1 MSAYTPQ
8 FAPFVVLVFLGSG
21 FLLAVSVLL
30 LVAGLI
36 RKSRAV
42 LRLGWMSGLVLVL
55 CYSGILLGLSL
66 LSREVMLP
74 MGGWK
79 YFCEIDCHVAYSVS
93 DMRTIASAGP
103 EMQQVAGDGK
113 FVVIQVKTWF
123 DPATISAQRGNVP
136 LTPNGREVRLQDGSG
151 RFYERCAR
159 EDAVLVALG
168 LASTPLRTA
177 LRPGD
182 SYVSYVVFDVPAS
195 AGGFR
200 LLLTSAD
207 EVNAL
212 LWGDEN
218 SVWHKKI
225 TFSLDPKTHVTLP
238 KPS

>member
-8 FAPFVVLVFLGSG
+8 FAPIVVLAFLGSG

-30 LVAGLI
+30 LVGGLI
-36 RKSRAV
+36 AKSRAV
-42 LRLGWMSGLVLVL
+42 LRLGWISGLVLLL

-66 LSREVMLP
+66 FSREVVLP
-74 MGGWK
+74 MGEWK

-93 DMRTIASAGP
+93 DMQIIASAGA
-103 EMQQVAGDGK
+103 EMAQVAGNGK
-113 FVVIQVKTWF
+113 FVVIQLKTWF
-123 DPATISAQRGNVP
+123 DPATISAHRGNGP
-136 LTPNGREVRLQDGSG
+136 LTPNGREVRLEDASG
-151 RFYERCAR
+151 RFYEQSSRKG
-159 EDAVLVALG
+159 AVLAALG
-168 LASTPLRTA
+168 LVSTPLRTA

-182 SYVSYVVFDVPAS
+182 SYVSYLVFEVPAS
-195 AGGFR
+195 AKGFR

-225 TFSLDPKTHVTLP
+225 SFSLEPESTL
-238 KPS
+238 KPAKSS